1 MNPFEMVIV
10 IVLIGTGA
18 GVFKAYLKH
27 KESLSRKQSTVET
40 DDLLTRVDNQEKIIR
55 ALRKRIEALESIVI
69 RDEYELN
76 RKFKEL

>member
-10 IVLIGTGA
+10 IVLIGAGA
-18 GVFKAYLKH
+18 GVFKAYFKH
-27 KESLSRKQSTVET
+27 KESLSRKQSTLET
-40 DDLLTRVDNQEKIIR
+40 EDLLTRVDNQEKIIR